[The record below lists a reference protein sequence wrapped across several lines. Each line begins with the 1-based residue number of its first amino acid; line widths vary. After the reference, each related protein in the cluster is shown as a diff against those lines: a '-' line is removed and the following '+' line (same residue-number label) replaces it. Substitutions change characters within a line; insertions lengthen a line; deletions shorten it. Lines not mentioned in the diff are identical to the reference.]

1 MTNVPESMFPPG
13 STPYGPP
20 AGGVPAA
27 SVPATVAAPQPYVT
41 PPAAWVSTPAP
52 PRPIKNGF
60 GVAAVWI
67 GAFALPL
74 SFSGLSLS
82 WFFILLALIFGIIA
96 IARTGRPRTAATIGL
111 SLTGLALL
119 IGIIVTVTRF

>member
-1 MTNVPESMFPPG
+1 MFPSG

-20 AGGVPAA
+20 AGSTPAA
-27 SVPATVAAPQPYVT
+27 PAAAPQPYVAS
-41 PPAAWVSTPAP
+41 PAAWVSTPAP
-52 PRPIKNGF
+52 PRPLKNGF

-67 GAFALPL
+67 GSFALLL

-96 IARTGRPRTAATIGL
+96 IARTGRPRTAGTIGL
-111 SLTGLALL
+111 GLTGLALL
-119 IGIIVTVTRF
+119 IGILVTVSRF